1 MNKLKNE
8 LFGDLVEFEGNV
20 KAQISLS
27 IQQNSSKI
35 KDNFKA
41 KIKSWGWP
49 VKHSLPSGKSRCD

>member
-8 LFGDLVEFEGNV
+8 LFGDLVEFEGKV